1 MRLAPS
7 LAFIVAGFLA
17 ACSESNSFT
26 TGNPFTVFADPGE
39 FEFFS
44 CEQLLPQRNALVT
57 RAHDLKL
64 LMDKA
69 EQSTGGAIVNVIA
82 YEADYVTAREQFDA
96 AFATFERERPDS
108 LFVGQDIFFNTRRV
122 QLANMAARHAVPIT
136 FGSRDLAEVGGL
148 MSYGSNI
155 ADAHR
160 QIGVYIGRILK
171 GAKPT
176 DLPVM
181 QSTKFELVINAQTAR
196 MLGLDV
202 PPTLLARADEV
213 IE

>member
-17 ACSESNSFT
+17 ACPESNSFT

-39 FEFFS
+39 FEFYS
-44 CEQLLPQRNALVT
+44 CEQLLPQRNTLVT

-96 AFATFERERPDS
+96 AFATFVRERPDS